1 VKDRPRA
8 ASVQICHPR
17 GLVPT
22 QVTLNFTNEPK
33 PTSAWFAQIF
43 IGMSFRQFAS
53 VFLLIITA
61 CESHDTGRSNINGS
75 SHNRH
80 TDANTCGHN
89 RHGCI
94 CNC

>member
-1 VKDRPRA
+1 MKVKDRPRA

-22 QVTLNFTNEPK
+22 QVTLNFTTEPK

-61 CESHDTGRSNINGS
+61 CESHDTGRSVQAKTSGTYPRGESRN
-75 SHNRH
+75 
-80 TDANTCGHN
+80 
-89 RHGCI
+89 
-94 CNC
+94 NCSD